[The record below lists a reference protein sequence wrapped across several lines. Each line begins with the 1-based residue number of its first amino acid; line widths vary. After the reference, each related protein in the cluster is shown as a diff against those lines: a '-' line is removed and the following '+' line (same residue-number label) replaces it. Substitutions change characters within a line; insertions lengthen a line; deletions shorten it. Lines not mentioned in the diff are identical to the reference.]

1 MPNLLQRAR
10 QNIARWVGGNPKPA
24 QLRRWSAARA
34 DRFTADWLAT
44 ESSINAELRTDLN
57 KLRARGRELLQNNDY
72 ATKFAGMVKTN
83 IIGPGGIRLQV
94 RVEDQ
99 PGKPDRLA
107 NAAIEAAW
115 ADWSAGC
122 DITGRQSLRDLCET
136 LVGGLPS
143 DGEFLVRLVRGPDAG
158 NKYGLALQVI
168 DVDRIDTMYNV
179 AATGSGAS
187 ATNAIIMGVEVDDYR
202 RPVALHLFAAHPND
216 GLSSSRTRVRVPVTD
231 TIHAFKI
238 ERAEQMR
245 GIPWMAPGM
254 LSLHHLGNFKLS
266 ALLAAEHGANHY
278 GFFTSPDGQSPIG
291 ALDASGEQ
299 VAVSQPGTY
308 DTLPTG
314 VSFQPHESKYPNEVF
329 GPFVKTTLQRIAS
342 GWRVAYHS
350 LGNDLEGVSY
360 SSIRS
365 GALEERDRWAADQ
378 EWFIAVFMEPIYR
391 AWLQSALL
399 MGAITMPGGS
409 ALPAAKI
416 DKFAKHEWQP
426 RRWEWV
432 DPKGDMEAK
441 ILAVKAGLMAPQDL
455 SAAMGYDFDDTIS
468 SIAAAQ
474 KLAASL
480 GVKLTAYDA
489 TPGATPGA
497 PAAPADGQPA
507 DTGQAKALDVQL
519 TQLRADMATNIAA
532 LGQSLRQAQAATP
545 APAPAMPA
553 INVDVRSTD
562 LADAALALRQL
573 TTSNQDTFA
582 QIREDLKNMP
592 IVIPAPVANIT
603 FEAIMPEQRSEAP
616 VINVT
621 NQVQPAPVTVSH
633 PARAIQTVERDAN
646 DEITRTITT
655 YET

>member
-10 QNIARWVGGNPKPA
+10 QNLARWVGGPA
-24 QLRRWSAARA
+24 PQLRRWAAART
-34 DRFTADWLAT
+34 DRLTADWLAT
-44 ESSINAELRTDLN
+44 EVSINAELRTDLN
-57 KLRARGRELLQNNDY
+57 RLRARGRELLQNNDF
-72 ATKFAGMVKTN
+72 ANKFCGMVKTN
-83 IIGPGGIRLQV
+83 IVGPGGIRLQV
-94 RVEDQ
+94 RIEDQ

-107 NAAIEAAW
+107 NAAIEQAW
-115 ADWSAGC
+115 KDWASAC

-136 LVGGLPS
+136 LVGSLPS
-143 DGEFLVRLVRGPDAG
+143 DGEFLVRMVRGAEAG

-168 DVDRIDTMYNV
+168 DVDRIDTSYNV
-179 AATGSGAS
+179 GATAN
-187 ATNAIIMGVEVDDYR
+187 TNAVIMGVEVNDYR

-216 GLSSSRTRVRVPVTD
+216 GATGSRLRVRVPTTD

-245 GIPWMAPGM
+245 GVPWMAPGM

-278 GFFTSPDGQSPIG
+278 GFFTTPDGQAPIG
-291 ALDASGEQ
+291 ALDATGEQ

-342 GWRVAYHS
+342 GWKVAYHS
-350 LGNDLEGVSY
+350 LANDLEGVSY

-378 EWFIAVFMEPIYR
+378 EWFIAVFMEPVFQ

-399 MGAITMPGGS
+399 SGAITMPNGS
-409 ALPAAKI
+409 ALPAAKLA
-416 DKFAKHEWQP
+416 KFSKHEWQP

-455 SAAMGYDFDDTIS
+455 SAAMGYDFDDTMA

-474 KLAASL
+474 KLAASM
-480 GVKLTAYDA
+480 GVQLTAYDA
-489 TPGATPGA
+489 APGAGNP
-497 PAAPADGQPA
+497 
-507 DTGQAKALDVQL
+507 
-519 TQLRADMATNIAA
+519 
-532 LGQSLRQAQAATP
+532 QAQAAAQAAEQSQAKAVQQAQQAQDQMAGHLRALHTDISGLRSSLTDMATRSQP
-545 APAPAMPA
+545 AHAP
-553 INVDVRSTD
+553 INVNLDMDAAVFTSAARAMQD
-562 LADAALALRQL
+562 LAA
-573 TTSNQDTFA
+573 DTLK
-582 QIREDLKNMP
+582 QIREDVQNMP
-592 IVIPAPVANIT
+592 IVIPPPVANIT
-603 FEAIMPEQRSEAP
+603 FEAVMPEQRSEAP
-616 VINVT
+616 VIHVT

-633 PARAIQTVERDAN
+633 PVRAIQTVERDAN
-646 DEITRTITT
+646 DEITRTVTT
-655 YET
+655 YEN